1 MSLIE
6 LGCACTPDC
15 PPVGGVMGPPGPMG
29 PIGPQGITGLDGI
42 NAFGITT
49 SGFTMPTVGANVN
62 VAVDDAEWATE
73 GQVVFIGGTGG
84 GVGYFQ
90 VAVTSTLSVMVLTNL
105 GYPVNLAPGA
115 PVGSGQQVSP
125 GGLQGPQGPPWV
137 LTSPL
142 GINLG
147 GTGQATQAAAFDAL
161 SPLTGPGQLIGSD
174 GQQCISV
181 AATNDGQVPLSDSST
196 PAGFTWVD
204 SSTLHVSF
212 NEISPLSIK
221 GDLLVYDGTT
231 NRRLPV
237 GGLAGMV
244 LTVVPSAEAGI
255 NWQPPAG
262 FSFTRVSYARTPV
275 VLTGIE
281 QVVGISTPAASA
293 PVTVVLAPI
302 TNWNNNLL
310 CIKDESGTADRYN
323 ITVITSD
330 GTLIQGQNQYVIDI
344 PYGHAYFYSN
354 GYQFYAL

>member
-1 MSLIE
+1 MAILE
-6 LGCACTPDC
+6 LGCACIPDC
-15 PPVGGVMGPPGPMG
+15 PPAGGVQGPPGPMG
-29 PIGPQGITGLDGI
+29 PMGPQGITGLDGV

-49 SGFTMPTVGANVN
+49 SSFTMPAVGATVN
-62 VAVDDAEWATE
+62 VSVDAAEWATE
-73 GQVVFIGGTGG
+73 GQVVFIGGVSGA
-84 GVGYFQ
+84 VGYFQ
-90 VAVTSTLSVMVLTNL
+90 VAVTSTMSVMVLINL
-105 GYPVNLAPGA
+105 GYPTNLVPGA

-125 GGLQGPQGPPWV
+125 AGLQGPQGPAWV

-147 GTGQATQAAAFDAL
+147 GTGQGTQAGAFDAL

-181 AATNDGQVPLSDSST
+181 TATSDGQVPLSDSSA

-204 SSTLHVSF
+204 SDTLQVSF
-212 NEISPLSIK
+212 NEISPLSLK

-237 GGLAGMV
+237 GTLAGMV
-244 LTVVPSAEAGI
+244 LTVVPGDEAGI
-255 NWQPPAG
+255 DWLAPPG
-262 FSFTRVSYARTPV
+262 LSFTRISYARTPI
-275 VLTGIE
+275 VLNGSE
-281 QVVGISTPAASA
+281 QLIGVSTPSAAT

-302 TNWNNNLL
+302 SNWNNNLL
-310 CIKDESGTADRYN
+310 CIKDESGTADQYN
-323 ITVITSD
+323 ITIITSD

-354 GYQFYAL
+354 GYQFYVL